1 MFNFIAVFVLP
12 ALAFLAWRLIYE
24 DQETLWGGTLLTFI
38 AGLVLL
44 RSISLVGIGALLISA
59 FELSVVLLRT
69 TGKW

>member
-1 MFNFIAVFVLP
+1 MLNFIAVFVLP
-12 ALAFLAWRLIYE
+12 ALVILAWRLMYE

-59 FELSVVLLRT
+59 FEFSVVLLRT
-69 TGKW
+69 TGKL

>member
-1 MFNFIAVFVLP
+1 MLNFIAVFVLP
-12 ALAFLAWRLIYE
+12 ALAILAWRLMYE

-59 FELSVVLLRT
+59 FEFSVVLLRT
-69 TGKW
+69 TGKL